1 MGAPR
6 MIDFLNSLEQW
17 RFSKWLLGS
26 NSLFAYP
33 AFLFMHTVG
42 MAMVAGINTA
52 IDLRLL
58 GLAPGVPIKPLERL
72 YPIMWW
78 GFGINLVTGAALVVA
93 DASAKL
99 TNWDFYIKMV
109 FVFGGVLVLRVMRAR
124 VFNYPAIDKA
134 PLPASAKPLAW
145 LSLACWIGAVTAG
158 RLLAYL
164 SPLSGARGL
173 RSSLLV
179 PLLRLTCLRS
189 ALYNS
194 WLHSGV
200 LATVLA
206 RTGN

>member
-1 MGAPR
+1 
-6 MIDFLNSLEQW
+6 MIDVLTSLEQW
-17 RFSKWLLGS
+17 QFSKWLLGS
-26 NSLFAYP
+26 DSLFAYP

-42 MAMVAGINTA
+42 MATVAGINAA

-78 GFGINLVTGAALVVA
+78 GFGVNLITGTALVIA
-93 DASAKL
+93 DASTKL
-99 TNWDFYIKMV
+99 TNWDFYVKMV
-109 FVFGGVLVLRVMRAR
+109 FVFGGVAVLRVMRNR
-124 VFNYPAIDKA
+124 VFGYPALDKE

-145 LSLACWIGAVTAG
+145 ISLACWVGAVTSG
-158 RLLAYL
+158 RLLAYVG
-164 SPLSGARGL
+164 PLSGVRGL
-173 RSSLLV
+173 RSGLFL
-179 PLLRLTCLRS
+179 PLRLTCLRT

-194 WLHSGV
+194 WLHSGI